1 MKLPNGIPT
10 LRAIRANKAP
20 MTRSAIAAAIG
31 TETKNLAGTLRTL
44 AAMGLICDV
53 ERVPPRP
60 TYAPLVGLT
69 DAGSVAADT
78 GVLPNVPRLAK
89 PKRAQAKRKAKP
101 SPVPAV
107 VARVLSCFDDPPV
120 PVKPKGPDP
129 RLAHRAPVPDPP
141 KREEPAP
148 VSGVRLAAPVKSR
161 GVVHPPIPQP
171 APRPDGCSPDRWRLL
186 STPLPSPLHD
196 ACARGTA

>member
-10 LRAIRANKAP
+10 LRALRSNGAP
-20 MTRSAIAAAIG
+20 MTR
-31 TETKNLAGTLRTL
+31 TDLATACGVKASNQKATLAYL
-44 AAMGLICDV
+44 AAMGLVRDV
-53 ERVPPRP
+53 ERVPKRP

-69 DAGSVAADT
+69 DAGNVAADT
-78 GVLPNVPRLAK
+78 GVLPKAPK
-89 PKRAQAKRKAKP
+89 PVKAKRAPKP

-107 VARVLSCFDDPPV
+107 VARVLSCFGDPPV

-148 VSGVRLAAPVKSR
+148 VSGVRIMVPVVSR
-161 GVVHPPIPQP
+161 GMKHPPIPQP
-171 APRPDGCSPDRWRLL
+171 AQRPEGCSPDRWRLL

>member
-1 MKLPNGIPT
+1 MEKAQVKLPNGIPT

-44 AAMGLICDV
+44 AAMGLTCDV

-78 GVLPNVPRLAK
+78 GVLPKAPK
-89 PKRAQAKRKAKP
+89 PVKGRPGRKARGGERASNAILIRCTDAEYGAIAEGAAEKGV
-101 SPVPAV
+101 SIAEFVRSVAV
-107 VARVLSCFDDPPV
+107 
-120 PVKPKGPDP
+120 
-129 RLAHRAPVPDPP
+129 
-141 KREEPAP
+141 E
-148 VSGVRLAAPVKSR
+148 SGNQIATLK
-161 GVVHPPIPQP
+161 
-171 APRPDGCSPDRWRLL
+171 
-186 STPLPSPLHD
+186 
-196 ACARGTA
+196 